1 MNIKEWQF
9 WSLTGVGGLT
19 LLLVLVNIIT
29 FNGNRGIQNEI
40 NGRQQFIN
48 ESMQLERLNREI
60 VNALANLAARNDD
73 EDIKRLLA
81 AHGITFTVNRNAGS
95 ADGTQKKKDGK

>member
-1 MNIKEWQF
+1 MNLKEWQF
-9 WSLTGVGGLT
+9 WTLTGVGGVT
-19 LLLVLVNIIT
+19 LLLVVVNIIM

-73 EDIKRLLA
+73 EDIKQLLG

-95 ADGTQKKKDGK
+95 AEAGQKKKDGR